1 MPRTSYP
8 FSRFTEDDI
17 QKFASGNH
25 FDLFTLFGNHP
36 MEHDGFQGIHF
47 AVWAPNAKAVSV
59 GGNFNG
65 WNQSSHPLFPRWDSS
80 GIWEGFI
87 PHLQQGEL
95 YKYFIS
101 TRDGKILEKGDPY
114 ANYWEKR
121 PKTASITWNLGY
133 EWKDQDWMFNRK
145 NVNSLDKPISVYELH
160 LGSWR
165 RNPISPDDFLSYRE
179 IGDHLIPYVKE
190 LGFTHVEFMPILEH
204 PFDGSWGYQPIGYYA
219 PTSRFGNPQE
229 FMELVDRLH
238 QAGIGVYLDWVPSH
252 FPLDA
257 HGLFQY
263 DGTCLYEHEDH
274 RKGYHPDWNCYI
286 FNLGR
291 NEVKS
296 FMLSNAVYW
305 MEKYHIDGLRV
316 DAVAS
321 MLYLDYSRK
330 QGEWIPNIHGGRE
343 NLESIDFFKTLNE
356 TLYSRF
362 EGIQT
367 IAEESTSW
375 PGVSRPTSHGGLGFG
390 MKWMMGWMND
400 SLSYFQ
406 RDPYYRQFHQ
416 NEITQSLTYA
426 FSENFMLPLSHDE
439 VVHGKKAIVSK
450 MPGDEWQRFANTRL
464 LYLWMFSHPG
474 TKLLFMGNEFGQTS
488 EWNYHLSL
496 DWHLLQY
503 PFHSGLSKFIAELN
517 KLYTSN
523 PALYDLAFSN
533 QGFEWI
539 DFNDHGNSVISYTRK
554 GKQADQNLVV
564 ILNLTPIPRNNYRI
578 GLPDSQ
584 KRTII
589 LNTDSGEFGGSDYN
603 LAQPKVEEI
612 AMHGRRYSVEL
623 TLPPLGGL
631 VLVPD
636 KA

>member
-1 MPRTSYP
+1 MPRKTYP

-17 QKFASGNH
+17 KKFSSGTH
-25 FDLFTLFGNHP
+25 FDLFNLFGNHP
-36 MEHDGFQGIHF
+36 LEYDGMKGTYF
-47 AVWAPNAKAVSV
+47 AVWAPNAQSVSV
-59 GGNFNG
+59 GGNFNA
-65 WNQSSHPLFPRWDSS
+65 WDQASHPLFPRWDSS

-87 PHLQQGEL
+87 PNVFKGEL

-101 TRDGKILEKGDPY
+101 ANGKVLEKGDPY

-121 PKTASITWNLGY
+121 PKTASITWELNY
-133 EWKDQDWMFNRK
+133 NWKDEDWMRTRK
-145 NVNSLDKPISVYELH
+145 DKNALNKPISVYELH

-165 RNPISPDDFLSYRE
+165 RNPFSPEEFLTYQE
-179 IGDHLIPYVKE
+179 IGDALIPYVQE
-190 LGFTHVEFMPILEH
+190 LGFTHVEFMPVTEH
-204 PFDGSWGYQPIGYYA
+204 PFDGSWGYQPTGYFA

-238 QAGIGVYLDWVPSH
+238 QAGIGVYMDWVPSH

-257 HGLFQY
+257 HGLFQF
-263 DGTCLYEHEDH
+263 DGTCLYEHEDP

-291 NEVKS
+291 NEVRS

-305 MEKYHIDGLRV
+305 MQNYHIDGLRV

-343 NLESIDFFKTLNE
+343 NLESVAFFRTLNE
-356 TLYSRF
+356 TLYARF

-375 PGVSRPTSHGGLGFG
+375 PGVCKPTFQGGLGFG

-400 SLSYFQ
+400 SLHYFQ
-406 RDPYYRQFHQ
+406 RDPYYRQYHQ

-439 VVHGKKAIVSK
+439 VVHGKKSIVSK

-464 LYLWMFSHPG
+464 LYLWMFTHPG
-474 TKLLFMGNEFGQTS
+474 TKLIFMGDEFGQTS
-488 EWNYHLSL
+488 EWNYLQSI
-496 DWHLLQY
+496 DWHLNKYAIHQ
-503 PFHSGLSKFIAELN
+503 GLSQFITKLN
-517 KLYTSN
+517 HTYTN
-523 PALYDLAFSN
+523 FGALYEKAFE
-533 QGFEWI
+533 QDGFEWI
-539 DFNDHGNSVISYTRK
+539 DFNDHGNSVISFVRK
-554 GKQADQNLVV
+554 GNEAGSNVV
-564 ILNLTPIPRNNYRI
+564 VVLNLTPMPRHQYRI
-578 GLPDSQ
+578 GLPDGQNRS
-584 KRTII
+584 IW
-589 LNTDSGEFGGSDYN
+589 LNSDAKEFGGSGYSIEN
-603 LAQPKVEEI
+603 PKVEAE
-612 AMHGRRYSVEL
+612 AWHGRSHSVSL
-623 TLPPLGGL
+623 TLPPLGGF
-631 VLVPD
+631 VLIP
-636 KA
+636 A

>member
-1 MPRTSYP
+1 MPRKSYP
-8 FSRFTEDDI
+8 FSRFTEEDI
-17 QKFASGNH
+17 RRFSSGTH

-36 MEHDGFQGIHF
+36 LEHDGFTGTHF

-59 GGNFNG
+59 GGNFNE
-65 WNQSSHPLFPRWDSS
+65 WNKTSHPLYPRWDSS
-80 GIWEGFI
+80 GIWEAFI
-87 PHLQQGEL
+87 PNLNQGEL
-95 YKYFIS
+95 YKYFI
-101 TRDGKILEKGDPY
+101 TTQEGKILEKGDPY
-114 ANYWEKR
+114 ANFWEKR
-121 PKTASITWNLGY
+121 PKTASITWNLEY
-133 EWKDQDWMFNRK
+133 EWKDKEWMGNRK
-145 NVNSLDKPISVYELH
+145 NINSLNKPISVYELH

-165 RNPISPDDFLSYRE
+165 RNPIAPDEFLSYRE
-179 IGDHLIPYVKE
+179 IGDHLIPYVKD

-464 LYLWMFSHPG
+464 LYLWMYSHPG
-474 TKLLFMGNEFGQTS
+474 TKLLFMGDEFGQTS

-496 DWHLLQY
+496 DWHLLQF
-503 PFHSGLSKFIAELN
+503 PFHSGLSRFIAELN
-517 KLYTSN
+517 KLYASH

-539 DFNDHGNSVISYTRK
+539 DFNDHGNSVISYVRK
-554 GKQADQNLVV
+554 GKEADQNLVV
-564 ILNLTPIPRNNYRI
+564 VLNLTPIPRNNYRI

-589 LNTDSGEFGGSDYN
+589 LNTDSLEFGGSDYR
-603 LAQPKVEEI
+603 LVQPKVEEI
-612 AMHGRRYSVEL
+612 AMHGRKHSVEL

-631 VLVPD
+631 VLFPE

>member
-1 MPRTSYP
+1 MPRKTYP
-8 FSRFTEDDI
+8 FSRFTEEDI
-17 QKFASGNH
+17 KKFSSGTH
-25 FDLFTLFGNHP
+25 FDLFNLFGNHP
-36 MEHDGFQGIHF
+36 LEYDGMKGTYF
-47 AVWAPNAKAVSV
+47 AVWAPNAQSVSI
-59 GGNFNG
+59 GGNFNAWDQG
-65 WNQSSHPLFPRWDSS
+65 SHPLFPRWDSS

-87 PHLQQGEL
+87 PNIFKGEL

-101 TRDGKILEKGDPY
+101 ANGKVLEKGDPY

-121 PKTASITWNLGY
+121 PKTASITWELAY
-133 EWKDQDWMFNRK
+133 DWKDAGWMENRK
-145 NVNSLDKPISVYELH
+145 DNNALNKPISVYELH

-165 RNPISPDDFLSYRE
+165 RNPFSPDEFLTYKE
-179 IGDHLIPYVKE
+179 IGDALIPYIQE
-190 LGFTHVEFMPILEH
+190 LGFTHVEFMPVTEH
-204 PFDGSWGYQPIGYYA
+204 PFDGSWGYQPTGYYA

-238 QAGIGVYLDWVPSH
+238 QAGIGVYMDWVPSH

-257 HGLFQY
+257 HGLFQF
-263 DGTCLYEHEDH
+263 DGTCLYEHEDP

-291 NEVKS
+291 NEVRS

-305 MEKYHIDGLRV
+305 MQNYHIDGLRV

-343 NLESIDFFKTLNE
+343 NLESVSFFRTLNE
-356 TLYSRF
+356 TLYARF

-375 PGVSRPTSHGGLGFG
+375 PGVCKPTTQGGLGFG

-400 SLSYFQ
+400 SLHYFQ
-406 RDPYYRQFHQ
+406 RDPYYRQYHQ

-439 VVHGKKAIVSK
+439 VVHGKKSIVSK

-464 LYLWMFSHPG
+464 LYLWMFTHPG
-474 TKLLFMGNEFGQTS
+474 TKLLFMGDEFGQTS
-488 EWNYHLSL
+488 EWNYLQSI
-496 DWHLLQY
+496 DWHLSKY
-503 PFHSGLSKFIAELN
+503 PIHQGLSQFIAKLN
-517 KLYTSN
+517 KTYTQFG
-523 PALYDLAFSN
+523 ALYEKAFDYE
-533 QGFEWI
+533 GFEWI
-539 DFNDHGNSVISYTRK
+539 DFNDHGNSVISFVRR
-554 GKQADQNLVV
+554 GNEEDSNVV
-564 ILNLTPIPRNNYRI
+564 VVLNLTPMPRHQYRI
-578 GLPDSQ
+578 GLPDGQNRS
-584 KRTII
+584 IW
-589 LNTDSGEFGGSDYN
+589 LNSDTKEFGGSGYYIEN
-603 LAQPKVEEI
+603 PKVEAESW
-612 AMHGRRYSVEL
+612 HGRSHSIAL

-631 VLVPD
+631 VLIP
-636 KA
+636 A